1 MEAKEPVIEE
11 QRKDLELAGGGS
23 NSFLYKTKKL
33 FIKLTGNNENEGK
46 GKLFKKIYHS
56 GGLGLLVI
64 FPLILMAG
72 YYLFWVSERYVS
84 NTQLI
89 VKDSVS
95 SQAASPALGFLIPG
109 MSADNQD
116 AFLVV
121 NYIQSLDMALY
132 LDETLYLSDYY
143 RSTSHDIFSRLA
155 SDATQEDY
163 LKYYR
168 DHIGVIHNEATGI
181 ITIEMQAFDPAFAKR
196 LVETVIQKSEDF
208 VNEISNQLA
217 DKQVA
222 FVKSEVDLAQAKL
235 RSTKQEILDFQN
247 SHKVVSPEELTKGI
261 STIIQGLEARLAEQR
276 ANLTAAKSY
285 LNADSSQVV
294 SMQADIDAL
303 ENQIEIEKVR
313 LVGIGEE
320 EGEQR
325 LNFLGAHFQN
335 LELDLQFATDA
346 YAASL
351 KALETARM
359 EASGKLKHLMVVTQ
373 PSLAEKAEYPH
384 KLYNLASLGII
395 LLMLYGIGKMLV
407 VTIRDHRM

>member
-1 MEAKEPVIEE
+1 MEAKELIIDQEKQGLDKKKEE
-11 QRKDLELAGGGS
+11 
-23 NSFLYKTKKL
+23 TKI
-33 FIKLTGNNENEGK
+33 FS
-46 GKLFKKIYHS
+46 KKIYHGFS
-56 GGLGLLVI
+56 KLLRSKGNAAGGGILKMLYQSKGISLLVVL
-64 FPLILMAG
+64 PILLMSG
-72 YYLFWVSERYVS
+72 YYLFGVSERYVS
-84 NTQLI
+84 SAQLI

-132 LDETLYLSDYY
+132 LNEALQLADYY
-143 RSTSHDIFSRLA
+143 KSSSHDVISRLA

-163 LKYYR
+163 LEYYR
-168 DHIGVIHNEATGI
+168 DHIGVGHDEATGI
-181 ITIEMQAFDPAFAKR
+181 ITIEMQAFDPKFAKS

-208 VNEISNQLA
+208 VNGISNQLA

-222 FVKSEVDLAQAKL
+222 FVKNEVDLAQAKL

-247 SHKVVSPEELTKGI
+247 NHKVVSPEELTKGI

-285 LNADSSQVV
+285 LNIDSSQVV

-303 ENQIEIEKVR
+303 ENQIEVERVR
-313 LVGIGEE
+313 LVGIDEDG
-320 EGEQR
+320 GDQR
-325 LNFLGAHFQN
+325 LNFLAADFQN

-395 LLMLYGIGKMLV
+395 LLMIYGIGKMLV

>member
-1 MEAKEPVIEE
+1 MEVKELIAEE
-11 QRKDLELAGGGS
+11 QEQDRSQNIGS
-23 NSFLYKTKKL
+23 SNGSSKKL
-33 FIKLTGNNENEGK
+33 LQPILKIMNRWKPGK
-46 GKLFKKIYHS
+46 IIERFHQLRGVAVLV
-56 GGLGLLVI
+56 LL
-64 FPLILMAG
+64 PLALMST

-84 NTQLI
+84 NAQLI
-89 VKDSVS
+89 VKDSAS
-95 SQAASPALGFLIPG
+95 SQAASPALGLLIPG
-109 MSADNQD
+109 MGSDNQD

-132 LDETLYLSDYY
+132 LDEKLKLADYY
-143 RSTSHDIFSRLA
+143 KSDSYDIFSRLA
-155 SDATQEDY
+155 TDATQEDY
-163 LKYYR
+163 LNYYR
-168 DHIGVIHNEATGI
+168 DHIGIFHDEATGI
-181 ITIEMQAFDPAFAKR
+181 ITIEMQAFDPTFAKL

-222 FVKSEVDLAQAKL
+222 FVKNEVDLAQVKL

-247 SHKVVSPEELTKGI
+247 NHKVVSPEELTKGI

-303 ENQIEIEKVR
+303 ESQIEIEKVR

-351 KALETARM
+351 KALEAARM
-359 EASGKLKHLMVVTQ
+359 EASGKLKHLMVVTK
-373 PSLAEKAEYPH
+373 PSMAEKAEYPH
-384 KLYNLASLGII
+384 KLYNLVSLGII